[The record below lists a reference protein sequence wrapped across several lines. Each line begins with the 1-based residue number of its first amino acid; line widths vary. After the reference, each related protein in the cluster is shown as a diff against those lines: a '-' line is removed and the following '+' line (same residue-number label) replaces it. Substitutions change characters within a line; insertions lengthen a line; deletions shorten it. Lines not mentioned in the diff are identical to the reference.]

1 MASVCVKLTK
11 ASVLGGQ
18 EVSVEAT
25 VVSYAEGSQ

>member
-1 MASVCVKLTK
+1 MASVCVMLKK

-25 VVSYAEGSQ
+25 VVFYTERSQ